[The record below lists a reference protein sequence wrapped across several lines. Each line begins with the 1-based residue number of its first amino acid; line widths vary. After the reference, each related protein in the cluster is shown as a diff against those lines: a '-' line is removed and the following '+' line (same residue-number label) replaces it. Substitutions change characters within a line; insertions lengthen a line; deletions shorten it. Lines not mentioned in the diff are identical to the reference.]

1 MVMKKSAGALLT
13 LALCLNSFL
22 CLGMG
27 MDMGA
32 AWAPSEAHGCCPSQA
47 PESSDSDCCL
57 LMPGAVSAPVVM
69 PAPVQLTVAFAPT
82 AAVAVLSAESRSVL
96 VHGPPGDSGPG
107 HAAPSA
113 PRAPPVA

>member
-1 MVMKKSAGALLT
+1 MMKKSAGALLT

-32 AWAPSEAHGCCPSQA
+32 AWAPAEAHGCCPSQA
-47 PESSDSDCCL
+47 PENADSDCCL
-57 LMPGAVSAPVVM
+57 LMPGAVSAPVVLSI
-69 PAPVQLTVAFAPT
+69 PVQLSFVLAPT
-82 AAVAVLSAESRSVL
+82 PVVAVFSAESRSLL
-96 VHGPPGDSGPG
+96 VRGPPGDASPG